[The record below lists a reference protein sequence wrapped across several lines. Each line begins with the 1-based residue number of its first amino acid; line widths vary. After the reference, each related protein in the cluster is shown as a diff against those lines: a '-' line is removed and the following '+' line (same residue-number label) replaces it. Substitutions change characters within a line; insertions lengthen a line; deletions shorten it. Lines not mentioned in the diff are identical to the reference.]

1 MQIMPMNGN
10 QNNQNASTNEQLK
23 KIQDQIKSYLEPFVQ
38 DIKKISESNINGLIQ
53 NLQNIQNAQVGQNI
67 NGELGVPIPNGGFKG
82 PIPLPI
88 AHNDWSKIKEGYSF
102 LYSSKIPVDLKDLEG
117 DVSFDVVKAKYEI
130 AALQLQNIESLKLL
144 KEKQKVENQLSREI
158 FELKEKYKK
167 CLKVQD

>member
-1 MQIMPMNGN
+1 M
-10 QNNQNASTNEQLK
+10 
-23 KIQDQIKSYLEPFVQ
+23 EPFVQ
-38 DIKKISESNINGLIQ
+38 DIKKISETNLNGLIQ
-53 NLQNIQNAQVGQNI
+53 NLQTLQSNQNQQI
-67 NGELGVPIPNGGFKG
+67 LNGDLGVNIPTGNFKG

-144 KEKQKVENQLSREI
+144 KEKQKIENHLS
-158 FELKEKYKK
+158 K
-167 CLKVQD
+167 